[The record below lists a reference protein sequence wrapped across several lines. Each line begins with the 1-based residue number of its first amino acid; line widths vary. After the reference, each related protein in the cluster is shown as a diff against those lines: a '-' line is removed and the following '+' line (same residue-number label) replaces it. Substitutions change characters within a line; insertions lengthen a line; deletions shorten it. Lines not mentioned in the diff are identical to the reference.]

1 MLGDGP
7 NCHFAAVMPSSAA
20 VIEARARS
28 IEGSSARAV
37 SRKSSIAAPQWDA
50 GGVTAGW
57 LGAEAAA
64 SGAGIA
70 AAESSAMAVAAVA
83 ERVAAIAIYRQV
95 FEPGIWIRVVA
106 GQGF

>member
-20 VIEARARS
+20 VIDARARS

-57 LGAEAAA
+57 LGAEATEAAA

-70 AAESSAMAVAAVA
+70 AEASSAMAGTAVA

-95 FEPGIWIRVVA
+95 FEPGIWIPVVA
-106 GQGF
+106 